1 MESLELWRVESC
13 GELRVG
19 SCSVEVAGQARDEE
33 WAVCVLTGLRAYE
46 VGFNTN
52 ENEENYIC
60 GFDDGDGGVYSPWPP
75 LQRGKRDDRTEYE
88 RGFSARK

>member
-1 MESLELWRVESC
+1 M
-13 GELRVG
+13 RVG

-60 GFDDGDGGVYSPWPP
+60 GFDDGGDGGVYSPWPP
-75 LQRGKRDDRTEYE
+75 LRGGRATAHDLTPALSWR
-88 RGFSARK
+88 RGSGHTDAGEHR

>member
-1 MESLELWRVESC
+1 M
-13 GELRVG
+13 RVG

-52 ENEENYIC
+52 ENEETYIC

-75 LQRGKRDDRTEYE
+75 LRGGKDLTPAC
-88 RGFSARK
+88 GHP